1 MPIESSIN
9 DVFRFVEPRPKRP
22 VEITE
27 SIPLLNDTRLAE
39 AIVSSP
45 PSHGGEGSSM
55 HKARHTL
62 EGLLHSFPEERES
75 LRPYVDR
82 AKAYSNE
89 CGCSMGGAFL
99 LGSLGLLILYC
110 FLFNG
115 FGRGNLLTDALWGTA
130 FVFSAG
136 IVGKLTGIGIARI
149 RLALLYRHLVVKYQM
164 KGG

>member
-9 DVFRFVEPRPKRP
+9 DVFRPMEL
-22 VEITE
+22 TE

-45 PSHGGEGSSM
+45 PSHGGEGSSIY
-55 HKARHTL
+55 KARHTL
-62 EGLLHSFPEERES
+62 ERLLHSFPEERES

-89 CGCSMGGAFL
+89 CGCSMGGAFMV
-99 LGSLGLLILYC
+99 GSLGLLILYGL
-110 FLFNG
+110 LFNG

-130 FVFSAG
+130 FVFGAG

-149 RLALLYRHLVVKYQM
+149 RLAMLYRHLRIRYHM
-164 KGG
+164 EGG